1 MVTDSP
7 VVKERAVLGT
17 RAVAVVPVLLVK
29 LAHLHTAVMVAL
41 DFKAISRGRWSRTA
55 AAAAAVLT
63 TRPARP
69 AVKVAPV
76 VAVKMACLGTKTAVL
91 PVSTAW
97 AAVAVVVPRRPTTA
111 VTAATAVQVSSPS
124 RAARHPRLA
133 TRR

>member
-63 TRPARP
+63 TRLARP
-69 AVKVAPV
+69 AVQVAAV
-76 VAVKMACLGTKTAVL
+76 AAVKVVCLATRTVVVQ
-91 PVSTAW
+91 VSTA
-97 AAVAVVVPRRPTTA
+97 
-111 VTAATAVQVSSPS
+111 
-124 RAARHPRLA
+124 
-133 TRR
+133 